1 MKIDPDLCVSCGQCL
16 IYCPLGAIKMKDTAE
31 IDRARC
37 VDCGDCFRTAGC
49 PSNAIIQNQEPW
61 PRAIR
66 QSLSNVMVANPQT
79 LIPGRGTEEMKTND
93 IRGIFTKGICGIAAE
108 MGRPG
113 ISTSFKD
120 VEKVAMALAKVP
132 ELAFADQNPV
142 TLAMV
147 DKKTGKL
154 NPEVVNERSMSAI
167 IEAHLPRTRMGEAI
181 EVLKKMS
188 KEIDTVFSMDIID
201 RPENPKQKG
210 SKPPI
215 QKILDEHGIKY
226 YRNGKNNLGLAKPFV
241 P

>member
-1 MKIDPDLCVSCGQCL
+1 MKIDPEKCVSCGTCVV
-16 IYCPLGAIKMKDTAE
+16 YCPLGAIKMEDVAVMDKD
-31 IDRARC
+31 RC
-37 VDCGDCFRTAGC
+37 VDCGDCFRTANC
-49 PSNAIIQNQEPW
+49 PADAIEQNQEPW

-66 QSLSNVMVANPQT
+66 QSLSNVMVANPVT

-93 IRGIFTKGICGIAAE
+93 IRGIFNKGICGLAAE

-113 ISTSFKD
+113 VSTRWTD

-132 ELAFADQNPV
+132 GIGFADQNPV

-167 IEAHLPRTRMGEAI
+167 IECHLPRERMGEAL
-181 EVLKKMS
+181 EVLKKVS

-201 RPENPKQKG
+201 RPENPKQRG
-210 SKPPI
+210 SKPPV
-215 QKILDEHGIKY
+215 QKILDEHGIPY

>member
-1 MKIDPDLCVSCGQCL
+1 
-16 IYCPLGAIKMKDTAE
+16 MKDVAE
-31 IDRARC
+31 IDRVKC
-37 VDCGDCFRTAGC
+37 CDCGDCFRSAGC

-93 IRGIFTKGICGIAAE
+93 IRGLFNHGFCGIAAE

-113 ISTSFKD
+113 VSTSFND
-120 VEKVAMALAKVP
+120 VQKVAMAIAKLP
-132 ELAFADQNPV
+132 GIEFADQNPV

-154 NPEVVNERSMSAI
+154 NPEILNERSISAI
-167 IEAHLPRTRMGEAI
+167 IEVRVPREKIGDVI
-181 EVLKKMS
+181 EILKKVS
-188 KEIDTVFSMDIID
+188 TEIDTVFSMDIID
-201 RPENPKQKG
+201 RPVNPKEKG
-210 SKPPI
+210 SKPPV
-215 QKILDEHGIKY
+215 QAILDAHGIKY
-226 YRNGKNNLGLAKPFV
+226 YPNGKNNLGLAKPFV